1 MRNWFLGQGIPMY
14 AEAILMVAGLFTL
27 WMTGRIYKRLIREAD
42 LMGTSNQRLIKYIK
56 LKVTSYYKIGMHP
69 EDTQALIGRYIK
81 KFRVGPFSLQGWS
94 RLPYLW
100 MTAMLAIGG
109 GNLMY
114 RWTRGE
120 ALYQI
125 AVIFGMSVLGT
136 VILGGLL
143 MFMDF
148 GAKERLL
155 TNSIADYVDNYLG
168 NKLAEDYKEQA
179 GKVAPE
185 QYKRALQEIA
195 ATGTGRRKERNS
207 QYYYD
212 GFEGEDGLNRKND
225 AVDAKIVEDV
235 LKEFLC

>member
-14 AEAILMVAGLFTL
+14 AEAILLAAGLFTL

-56 LKVTSYYKIGMHP
+56 LKVTSYYKIGMRP

-81 KFRVGPFSLQGWS
+81 KFRIGPFSLQSWS
-94 RLPYLW
+94 RLPYLI
-100 MTAMLAIGG
+100 MTAMLAVGG

-120 ALYQI
+120 ELYRI
-125 AVIFGMSVLGT
+125 SIIFGVSVMGT
-136 VILGGLL
+136 VILGGLFI
-143 MFMDF
+143 FMDF
-148 GAKERLL
+148 RAKETLL
-155 TNSIADYVDNYLG
+155 TNSISDYVDNYLS
-168 NKLAEDYKEQA
+168 NKLAQDYKDQA
-179 GKVAPE
+179 GQVAPE

-195 ATGTGRRKERNS
+195 ATGTGRHKERNS

-212 GFEGEDGLNRKND
+212 GFNEESDLNRKND

>member
-14 AEAILMVAGLFTL
+14 AEAILLAAGLFTL

-56 LKVTSYYKIGMHP
+56 LKVTSYYKIGMRP

-81 KFRVGPFSLQGWS
+81 KFRIGPFSLQSWS
-94 RLPYLW
+94 RLPYLI
-100 MTAMLAIGG
+100 MTAMLAVGG

-120 ALYQI
+120 ELYRI
-125 AVIFGMSVLGT
+125 SIIFGVSVMGT
-136 VILGGLL
+136 VILGGLFI
-143 MFMDF
+143 FMDF
-148 GAKERLL
+148 RAKETLL
-155 TNSIADYVDNYLG
+155 TNSISDYVDNYLS
-168 NKLAEDYKEQA
+168 NKLAQDYKDQA
-179 GKVAPE
+179 GQVAPE

-212 GFEGEDGLNRKND
+212 GFNEESDLNRKND
-225 AVDAKIVEDV
+225 AVDAKIVEYV

>member
-14 AEAILMVAGLFTL
+14 AEAILLAAGLFTL

-56 LKVTSYYKIGMHP
+56 LKVTSYYKIGMRP

-81 KFRVGPFSLQGWS
+81 KFRVGPFSLQSWS
-94 RLPYLW
+94 RLPYLI
-100 MTAMLAIGG
+100 MTGMLAIGG

-120 ALYQI
+120 ELYRI
-125 AVIFGMSVLGT
+125 SVIFGVSVVGT

-148 GAKERLL
+148 RAKETML
-155 TNSIADYVDNYLG
+155 TNSISDYVDNYLS
-168 NKLAEDYKEQA
+168 NKLAQDYKGQA

-185 QYKRALQEIA
+185 QYKH
-195 ATGTGRRKERNS
+195 S

-212 GFEGEDGLNRKND
+212 GFSEESDLNRKDD

>member
-14 AEAILMVAGLFTL
+14 AEAILLAAGLFTL

-56 LKVTSYYKIGMHP
+56 LKVTSYYKIGMRP

-81 KFRVGPFSLQGWS
+81 KFRIGPFSLQSWS
-94 RLPYLW
+94 RLPYLI
-100 MTAMLAIGG
+100 MTAMLAVGG

-120 ALYQI
+120 ELYRI
-125 AVIFGMSVLGT
+125 SIIFGVSVMGT
-136 VILGGLL
+136 VILGGLFI
-143 MFMDF
+143 FMDF
-148 GAKERLL
+148 RAKETLL
-155 TNSIADYVDNYLG
+155 TNSISDYVDNYLS
-168 NKLAEDYKEQA
+168 NKLAQDYKDQA
-179 GKVAPE
+179 GQVAPE

-212 GFEGEDGLNRKND
+212 GFNEEDDLNRKND

>member
-14 AEAILMVAGLFTL
+14 AEAILLAAGLFTL

-42 LMGTSNQRLIKYIK
+42 MMGTSNQRLIKYNK
-56 LKVTSYYKIGMHP
+56 LKVTSYYKIGMRP

-81 KFRVGPFSLQGWS
+81 KFRVGPFSLQSWS
-94 RLPYLW
+94 RLPYLI
-100 MTAMLAIGG
+100 MTGMLAIGG

-120 ALYQI
+120 ELYRI
-125 AVIFGMSVLGT
+125 SVIFGVSVVGT

-148 GAKERLL
+148 RAKETML
-155 TNSIADYVDNYLG
+155 TNSISDYVDNYLS
-168 NKLAEDYKEQA
+168 NKLAQDYKGQA

-212 GFEGEDGLNRKND
+212 GFSEESDLNRKDD

>member
-1 MRNWFLGQGIPMY
+1 MRNWFLGQGIPLY
-14 AEAILMVAGLFTL
+14 VEIALLAAGLFAL

-42 LMGTSNQRLIKYIK
+42 LMGSSNQKLLKYIK
-56 LKVTSYYKIGMHP
+56 LKVTSYFKIGMHP
-69 EDTQALIGRYIK
+69 EDTSALIGRYIK
-81 KFRVGPFSLQGWS
+81 KYRVGPFALQTWG
-94 RLPYLW
+94 RLPYLM

-114 RWTRGE
+114 RWTSGQE
-120 ALYQI
+120 LYQI
-125 AVIFGMSVLGT
+125 SVIFGVSLLGT
-136 VILGGLL
+136 VVLGGLM

-148 GAKERLL
+148 KSKEELL
-155 TNSIADYVDNYLG
+155 VCSISDYVENYLN
-168 NKLAEDYKEQA
+168 NKLSQDYKNQA
-179 GKVAPE
+179 GKVQPE

-212 GFEGEDGLNRKND
+212 EYPDGMSMHKND
-225 AVDAKIVEDV
+225 EVDAKIVEDV

>member
-1 MRNWFLGQGIPMY
+1 MRNLFLGQGIPMY
-14 AEAILMVAGLFTL
+14 AEAILLAAGLFTL

-56 LKVTSYYKIGMHP
+56 LKVTSYYKIGMCP

-81 KFRVGPFSLQGWS
+81 KFRIGPFSLQCWS
-94 RLPYLW
+94 RLPYLI
-100 MTAMLAIGG
+100 MTAMLAVGG

-120 ALYQI
+120 ELYRI
-125 AVIFGMSVLGT
+125 SVIFGVSVMGT
-136 VILGGLL
+136 VILGGLF

-148 GAKERLL
+148 RAKETLL
-155 TNSIADYVDNYLG
+155 TNSISDYVDNYLS
-168 NKLAEDYKEQA
+168 NKLAQDYKGQA
-179 GKVAPE
+179 GQVAPE

-212 GFEGEDGLNRKND
+212 GFNEESDLNRKND

>member
-14 AEAILMVAGLFTL
+14 AEAILLAAGLFTL

-56 LKVTSYYKIGMHP
+56 LKVTSYYKIGMRP

-81 KFRVGPFSLQGWS
+81 KFRVGPFSLQSWS
-94 RLPYLW
+94 RLPYLI
-100 MTAMLAIGG
+100 MTAMLAVGG

-120 ALYQI
+120 ELYRI
-125 AVIFGMSVLGT
+125 SVIFGVSVMGT
-136 VILGGLL
+136 IILGGLF

-148 GAKERLL
+148 RAKEMLL
-155 TNSIADYVDNYLG
+155 TNSISDYVDNYLS
-168 NKLAEDYKEQA
+168 NKLAQDYKGQV
-179 GKVAPE
+179 GQVTPE

-212 GFEGEDGLNRKND
+212 GFNEEGDLNRKND

>member
-14 AEAILMVAGLFTL
+14 AEAILLAAGLFTL

-56 LKVTSYYKIGMHP
+56 LKVTSYYKIGMRP

-81 KFRVGPFSLQGWS
+81 KFRIGPFSLQSWS
-94 RLPYLW
+94 RLPYLI
-100 MTAMLAIGG
+100 MTAMLAVGG

-120 ALYQI
+120 ELYRI
-125 AVIFGMSVLGT
+125 SIIFGVSVMGT
-136 VILGGLL
+136 VILGGLFI
-143 MFMDF
+143 FMDF
-148 GAKERLL
+148 RAKETLL
-155 TNSIADYVDNYLG
+155 TNSISDYVDNYLS
-168 NKLAEDYKEQA
+168 NKLAQDYKDQA
-179 GKVAPE
+179 GQVAPE

-212 GFEGEDGLNRKND
+212 GFNEESDLNRKND

>member
-14 AEAILMVAGLFTL
+14 AETILLVAGLFTL

-81 KFRVGPFSLQGWS
+81 KYRVGPFSLQSWS
-94 RLPYLW
+94 RLPYLL
-100 MTAMLAIGG
+100 MTAMLAVGG

-120 ALYQI
+120 ELYQMS
-125 AVIFGMSVLGT
+125 VIFGMSVLGI
-136 VILGGLL
+136 VVLGGLL

-148 GAKERLL
+148 KGRETLL
-155 TNSIADYVDNYLG
+155 VHSISDYVDNYLS
-168 NKLAEDYKEQA
+168 NKLAQDYKAQT
-179 GKVAPE
+179 GKVSPE

-207 QYYYD
+207 QYYY
-212 GFEGEDGLNRKND
+212 EGYEDSDLNRKND
-225 AVDAKIVEDV
+225 EVDAKIVEDV

>member
-14 AEAILMVAGLFTL
+14 AEAILLAAGLFTL

-56 LKVTSYYKIGMHP
+56 LKVTSYYKIGMRP

-81 KFRVGPFSLQGWS
+81 KFRIGPFSLQSWS
-94 RLPYLW
+94 RLPYLI
-100 MTAMLAIGG
+100 MTAMLAVGG

-120 ALYQI
+120 ELYRI
-125 AVIFGMSVLGT
+125 SVIFGVSVMET
-136 VILGGLL
+136 VILGGLFI
-143 MFMDF
+143 FMDF
-148 GAKERLL
+148 RAKETLL
-155 TNSIADYVDNYLG
+155 TNSISDYVDNYLS
-168 NKLAEDYKEQA
+168 NKLAQDYKDQA
-179 GKVAPE
+179 GQVAPE

-212 GFEGEDGLNRKND
+212 GFNEESDLNRKND